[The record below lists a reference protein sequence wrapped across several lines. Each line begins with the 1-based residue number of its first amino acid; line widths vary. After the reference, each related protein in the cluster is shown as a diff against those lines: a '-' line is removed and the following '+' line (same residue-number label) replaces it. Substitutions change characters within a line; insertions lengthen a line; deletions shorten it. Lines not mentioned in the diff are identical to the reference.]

1 MPEDITVTLDCTLT
15 ELYNGC
21 LKRVSYQRLVLL
33 HDGKT
38 AKERSDEVNVE
49 VKPGY
54 SEKTVLTFTNKG
66 NEAEGHKPS
75 RLVVHFQQ
83 IANDNFRRKD
93 NDLIYTHKISL
104 EEALLSQPIK
114 IKALDGRTL
123 ITTIDEIITPQS
135 VQLI

>member
-1 MPEDITVTLDCTLT
+1 M
-15 ELYNGC
+15 
-21 LKRVSYQRLVLL
+21 KRVTYHRLVLL

-38 AKERSDEVNVE
+38 AKERSEEVNVE

-54 SEKTVLTFTNKG
+54 SEKTVLTFANKG

-83 IANDNFRRKD
+83 ITHDNYRRKD

-104 EEALLSQPIK
+104 EEALLS
-114 IKALDGRTL
+114 
-123 ITTIDEIITPQS
+123 
-135 VQLI
+135 